1 MFSAPRAKSV
11 HGEKSRV
18 NPGSCTSTRWCEER
32 HGPSRP
38 ARARRDVGDSQ
49 LGETTGDE
57 TAVDNIHGTSVPWC
71 RETVRSTR
79 R

>member
-1 MFSAPRAKSV
+1 MARS
-11 HGEKSRV
+11 
-18 NPGSCTSTRWCEER
+18 PGSTQDPARA
-32 HGPSRP
+32 HVGAKKGVDPADP

-57 TAVDNIHGTSVPWC
+57 TAVDDIHGTSVPWC